1 MVDVFN
7 TIKYFIGHI
16 GGFCFHLLLSSGR
29 VFVRISS
36 TVSADKK
43 NKNNPYYISA
53 KDRGGSSNFN
63 FFKGV
68 GGSELCFR
76 SKISGR
82 FWTFDE
88 RLHVAIE

>member
-7 TIKYFIGHI
+7 TIEYFIGHI
-16 GGFCFHLLLSSGR
+16 EGFCFHLLLSSGR
-29 VFVRISS
+29 VFVMISS
-36 TVSADKK
+36 TVSADRK
-43 NKNNPYYISA
+43 NNNPYYISA

-68 GGSELCFR
+68 GGSELWFK

-88 RLHVAIE
+88 RPAIE

>member
-7 TIKYFIGHI
+7 TVKYFIGHI
-16 GGFCFHLLLSSGR
+16 EGFCFHLLLSSGR

-43 NKNNPYYISA
+43 KTPYYISA

-68 GGSELCFR
+68 GGFELWFR

-88 RLHVAIE
+88 RLAIE

>member
-43 NKNNPYYISA
+43 KTTHIIYRPKTGADQVILTFS
-53 KDRGGSSNFN
+53 RGL
-63 FFKGV
+63 GV
-68 GGSELCFR
+68 PNYV
-76 SKISGR
+76 SGVKSPED
-82 FWTFDE
+82 FGWTFDE
-88 RLHVAIE
+88 RLAIE

>member
-7 TIKYFIGHI
+7 TVKYFIGHI
-16 GGFCFHLLLSSGR
+16 EGFCFHLLLSSGR

-43 NKNNPYYISA
+43 TPYYIYRPKTGA
-53 KDRGGSSNFN
+53 DQVILN
-63 FFKGV
+63 FFKEV
-68 GGSELCFR
+68 GGSELWFR

-88 RLHVAIE
+88 RLAIE